1 MPVLTSTIILFEQFM
16 TAWEQVRK
24 YKQLKPWIDV
34 GINWATKY
42 YKRMDD
48 TKAYVIAMCKFFSWL
63 LVVGVLATN
72 VTFQS
77 STPLFASHG

>member
-1 MPVLTSTIILFEQFM
+1 M

-24 YKQLKPWIDV
+24 HKQLKPWIDV
-34 GINWATKY
+34 GISWATKY

-48 TKAYVIAMCKFFSWL
+48 TKAYVIAMCKFFNWL